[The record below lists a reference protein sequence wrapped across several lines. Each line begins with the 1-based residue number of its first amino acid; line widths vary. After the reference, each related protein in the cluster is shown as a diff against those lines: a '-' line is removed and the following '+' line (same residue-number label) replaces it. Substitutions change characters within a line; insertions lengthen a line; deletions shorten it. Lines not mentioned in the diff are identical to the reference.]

1 MIEFAKI
8 TGDMEGH
15 RIEVQMPTGEH
26 LYAPLLVCG
35 TTTTIPTQEWIDNN
49 KDNFL
54 AVITYE
60 GSRCYDPMVLG
71 FYPVIGA
78 DSTSYNT
85 TDRTYKMLVKLVAQ
99 LLVAKVN
106 TQLGPQPFMTDTIKV
121 LNEIK
126 DELEEVGKLMM
137 DLKVEGNAT

>member
-8 TGDMEGH
+8 TGEMEGN
-15 RIEVQMPTGEH
+15 RIEVKLPTGEH
-26 LYAPLLVCG
+26 LYSPIMLNG
-35 TTTTIPTQEWIDNN
+35 TAVTFPSEEWIKNN

-60 GSRCYDPMVLG
+60 GSRCYDSMVLG
-71 FYPVIGA
+71 FYPVKGA

-85 TDRTYKMLVKLVAQ
+85 TDRMFKMLVKLVDQ
-99 LLVAKVN
+99 LLKAKTN
-106 TQLGPQPFMTDTIKV
+106 TQIGPQPFMADTIKV

-126 DELEEVGKLMM
+126 KELEDVGKLML
-137 DLKVEGNAT
+137 DYKSE